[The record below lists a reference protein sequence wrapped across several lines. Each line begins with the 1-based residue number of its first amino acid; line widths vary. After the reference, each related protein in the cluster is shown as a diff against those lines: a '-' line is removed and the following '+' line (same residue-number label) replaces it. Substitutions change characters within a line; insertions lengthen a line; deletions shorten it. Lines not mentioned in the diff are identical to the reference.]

1 MEPQRNRDAHI
12 VRKSMVLRAVRWDRR
27 DYIGLS
33 STLDYMRF
41 RGEKRVARHYMRL
54 QGLKDS
60 RWFWRQRGLQG
71 LIIRGALDYMRGKAF
86 VFWLNLWN
94 IAVKHWSSWSR
105 CAGESLRASPCGQVL
120 ASKPLRGRGQAPLGS
135 RVGPWAAL
143 VGERARVDLV
153 GLIPHSWDE
162 GRPYRFVMSWGVILL
177 PHPSND
183 FLHCLYIHNF
193 ILFNL
198 GDRGLG
204 HRHSPRTYPA
214 LTHTSVQP

>member
-120 ASKPLRGRGQAPLGS
+120 AGKSLRASPCEQALAGKRAGPFGQPGRPLGGPCGRESKGGFGWAYPAFMGWRAAVPICHELRGHPAPSSFKWLS
-135 RVGPWAAL
+135 SL
-143 VGERARVDLV
+143 
-153 GLIPHSWDE
+153 
-162 GRPYRFVMSWGVILL
+162 
-177 PHPSND
+177 
-183 FLHCLYIHNF
+183 F
-193 ILFNL
+193 IY
-198 GDRGLG
+198 
-204 HRHSPRTYPA
+204 S
-214 LTHTSVQP
+214 